1 MLVARRAPGI
11 DRRYSPAVPRPTI
24 ADPTTPA
31 APTPAAPTPA
41 GLVIAL
47 DGPGS
52 SGKSSV
58 GAAAALELG
67 YRFCD
72 TGLLYRAVTWLSLHR
87 DVAETDVEA
96 LVSLVSEVELAA
108 DAEGRLARVLV
119 DGRDVTEEVRA
130 PDVDAAVS
138 AVSRVPELR
147 AALLDRQRLLAA
159 PGRIIVAGRDIG
171 TVVLPDADLKLFL
184 TASVAERARRRAEE
198 RRVNPDRP
206 EGRAI
211 LAELRRRDH
220 LDSSRAVA
228 PLRPAVDARVLL
240 TDGNRFDETVKLVVD
255 AIRKAEA
262 SRPPAGDPR
271 TARKSRRKRRG
282 PQVPEVASASD
293 QTGSASRPPRVPAPA
308 EPVTPLAHDTP
319 IESHQTLLI
328 RFVAWAARL
337 ITRAVTRVTLEGD
350 VDAIP
355 RAGPVIL
362 AANHASNADPVVIGA
377 WLTPRLGRR
386 IHWLGK
392 KELFDWPVI
401 GWMARN
407 GGVHPVDRSR
417 ADLEAFR
424 LAQRILEEGHLLM
437 VFPEGMRSP
446 DGALQPARDGLAM
459 LALRTGAPIVPIAVV
474 DSDRRWP
481 RGRLLPR
488 PGGRITLRIGEP
500 FRLADD
506 PATSGRGRAAKG
518 AATDRL
524 MGRIAALLPPR
535 QRGAYAAQVPEAAAS
550 ADEA

>member
-1 MLVARRAPGI
+1 MPE
-11 DRRYSPAVPRPTI
+11 PPI

-31 APTPAAPTPA
+31 AHSPVAPSPAAPEAAPTTPA

-211 LAELRRRDH
+211 LADLRRRDQ

-228 PLRPAVDARVLL
+228 PLRPADDARVLL

-262 SRPPAGDPR
+262 SRPSAGDPR

-282 PQVPEVASASD
+282 PQAPEVASASD
-293 QTGSASRPPRVPAPA
+293 PADSAEGSRPPRVPAPA
-308 EPVTPLAHDTP
+308 EPVTPLAHTP

-337 ITRAVTRVTLEGD
+337 ITRAVTHVTLEGD

-437 VFPEGMRSP
+437 VFPEGTRSP

-535 QRGAYAAQVPEAAAS
+535 QRGAYAAQVPEAPAS